1 VLNRVDQWRA
11 KQPRIFGDGFC
22 ARVAEGKRV
31 VLMLDEN
38 LIGLSSETGIQRSV
52 PVLKIF
58 QCFGGNIDVTADG
71 SVLRER

>member
-1 VLNRVDQWRA
+1 MLNGVDQWRA
-11 KQPRIFGDGFC
+11 KQPRRFGDGFY

-52 PVLKIF
+52 PVLKYFNASGEILTLLLM
-58 QCFGGNIDVTADG
+58 D
-71 SVLRER
+71 LY